1 MILHRRRERAYKP
14 RRRHQGFNDL
24 LNAHALC
31 GAVFGAALL
40 VLPHRLFTSL
50 SGEGYSHL
58 AHEIARC
65 YGALTMAQSWFA
77 ARTRHIADGRVRRML
92 AESYSLCYA
101 VTALAL
107 GKAAYAAPNLHGF
120 IGALLSFSL
129 AATYAYFRFVLTIKD
144 FEQLP

>member
-1 MILHRRRERAYKP
+1 M
-14 RRRHQGFNDL
+14 QFNDL

-31 GAVFGAALL
+31 GAVLGAALL
-40 VLPHRLFTSL
+40 VLPHRLFTTL

-58 AHEIARC
+58 AHELARC

-92 AESYSLCYA
+92 AETYSLCYA

-107 GKAAYAAPNLHGF
+107 GRAAYAAPNLHGL
-120 IGALLSFSL
+120 IGAFACFVSFSL

-144 FEQLP
+144 FEQLPVY